1 MTEVFS
7 QTVNIGNRINE
18 TDHNRGTKWER
29 RKLKKFT
36 SVIFPNLITKASI
49 SVRFPTI
56 TKEITSMSRCRNDKF
71 IAREKVL
78 IGVIVKLQKRSV
90 SGCKSGSHVK

>member
-29 RKLKKFT
+29 IKLKKFT

-49 SVRFPTI
+49 SARFPTI
-56 TKEITSMSRCRNDKF
+56 TKETTIMSRYRNDKF
-71 IAREKVL
+71 IARSLNGINCKN
-78 IGVIVKLQKRSV
+78 S
-90 SGCKSGSHVK
+90 SGFFHKDNAD